1 MEASFLNDVL
11 NGLSGSP
18 KSLPSKYFYDATGS
32 ALFDKITQLEEYY
45 PTRTELQIM
54 RENIDAI
61 GASLGEDLAII
72 EYGSGSSTKTRLIL
86 DHIPSGSTY
95 VPIDISGV
103 HLNQVADGLTAD
115 YPDLQVIP
123 VHADYSTPVDLPEFD
138 GRRVVYFPGST
149 IGNFRPADATRFLK
163 RMHAIVGD
171 DGGAIIGV
179 DLKKDLEVLLNAYDD
194 ASGVT
199 ADFNLNLLARIN
211 RELAADFDLDGFA
224 HRAIYDEDEGRIEM
238 HLVSRKAQTVRVA
251 ERAFRFERD
260 EYVHT
265 ENSYKYGID
274 QFSELARSA
283 DFWVEQVWTD
293 ARSWFALFLLHAKQA
308 EV

>member
-11 NGLSGSP
+11 TGLSGSP

-32 ALFDKITQLEEYY
+32 ALFDKITELEEYY

-61 GASLGEDLAII
+61 GASLGEELAII
-72 EYGSGSSTKTRLIL
+72 EYGSGSSTKTRMIL
-86 DHIPSGSTY
+86 EHIPPGSTY

-115 YPDLQVIP
+115 YPDLHVIP
-123 VHADYSTPVDLPEFD
+123 VHADYTTPVDLPEFD

-149 IGNFRPADATRFLK
+149 IGNFRPANATRFLK
-163 RMHAIVGD
+163 RMHTIVGD

-179 DLKKDLEVLLNAYDD
+179 DLKKDPEVLLNAYDD

-199 ADFNLNLLARIN
+199 AEFNLNLLARIN

-251 ERAFRFERD
+251 DRAFRFERG

-274 QFSELARSA
+274 QFSELARGA

-293 ARSWFALFLLHAKQA
+293 KRSWFALFLLHAKQA